1 MEMKEKSSPKR
12 GFRAGQDELGQIK
25 EKLEEPA
32 GICSRDLR
40 IGCPVATREG
50 LNRPN
55 EQNAAWRCQKVL
67 PSRPEEPK
75 YDFRSKKKGSSGGLE
90 EWDIKKEKFS
100 EPPKRQ
106 KRRFQASKIASAA
119 KKACAVAKKGRFEPA
134 PRAECCLEM
143 PKGATK
149 QARRAQI
156 QLP

>member
-1 MEMKEKSSPKR
+1 MEIKEKSSPKR

-75 YDFRSKKKGSSGGLE
+75 YDFRSKKGEFRRPGGMGY
-90 EWDIKKEKFS
+90 KKRKVF
-100 EPPKRQ
+100 
-106 KRRFQASKIASAA
+106 
-119 KKACAVAKKGRFEPA
+119 
-134 PRAECCLEM
+134 
-143 PKGATK
+143 
-149 QARRAQI
+149 
-156 QLP
+156 